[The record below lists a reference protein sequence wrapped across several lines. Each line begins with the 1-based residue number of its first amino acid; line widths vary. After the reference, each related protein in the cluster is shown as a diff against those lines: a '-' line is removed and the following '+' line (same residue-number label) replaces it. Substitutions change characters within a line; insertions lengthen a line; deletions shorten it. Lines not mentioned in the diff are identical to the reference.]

1 MRAIHTF
8 ISSLDLKLDRN
19 KRSTSF
25 GMITNELRERHQNN
39 LFFLVLFIRYWS
51 TERESSGKSQ
61 ARNPSTRDG
70 ITLLRKVIR
79 QRVPKRLENVIE
91 YERSR
96 ARKDIQ
102 PFRMEHQISQ
112 NQSAIY
118 VLGSKFHQLSST
130 LMLLRFVWEHNDKKW
145 WRTTA
150 QESPTSSPTTL
161 FRFLNTPSA
170 VVTLHLARDQET
182 FILKAPFAFR
192 TLPYFSSTTKK
203 LYRSNKV
210 SKLGKSW
217 SGKKKIVGG
226 ILDMILMMETVFDIN
241 SMTRKNSF
249 LVSEC
254 TLPKSNSDGIQSVS
268 SLNFESILMFHCVWE
283 TESWA
288 S

>member
-1 MRAIHTF
+1 MRAINTF

-51 TERESSGKSQ
+51 TERESSGKKSGSESVDKGWYHFVANQ
-61 ARNPSTRDG
+61 A
-70 ITLLRKVIR
+70 RKVIR
-79 QRVPKRLENVIE
+79 QRLPKRLENVIE

-102 PFRMEHQISQ
+102 PFCMERQISQ

-118 VLGSKFHQLSST
+118 VLGRKFHQLSST
-130 LMLLRFVWEHNDKKW
+130 FMLLRFVWEHNDRKW
-145 WRTTA
+145 WRTAT

-161 FRFLNTPSA
+161 FHLLNTPSA

-203 LYRSNKV
+203 FYRSNKA

-217 SGKKKIVGG
+217 SWKKNRRRHSGRD
-226 ILDMILMMETVFDIN
+226 LD
-241 SMTRKNSF
+241 
-249 LVSEC
+249 
-254 TLPKSNSDGIQSVS
+254 DGNCIR
-268 SLNFESILMFHCVWE
+268 
-283 TESWA
+283 
-288 S
+288 